1 MLFNERNRLAQ
12 FGRAAEEHLYD
23 VGSNPALFLFTFIQH
38 KIKKGESY
46 KMGEKETRKS
56 VLRFGDDWV
65 WDSSDS
71 TNPWRRIKK
80 TKRTNFI
87 VKCVRF
93 IVSYVRGLFKKRD

>member
-46 KMGEKETRKS
+46 KIGEKETRLIRENRINFNEKE
-56 VLRFGDDWV
+56 VNDMKKKIDFGSLIIPV
-65 WDSSDS
+65 
-71 TNPWRRIKK
+71 IMGVGA
-80 TKRTNFI
+80 F
-87 VKCVRF
+87 
-93 IVSYVRGLFKKRD
+93 VSAVMDN